1 MLSALALSLALS
13 ATAVPP
19 GAPVE
24 NHAHGAH
31 YGQPTV
37 QVFARKPVDE
47 YRKANWLRYNAELE
61 THWRAYRAA
70 GSTPAAWQT
79 YLANAEA
86 AKYRYLYAD
95 PYLLPVVEPPLGYL
109 PPWEQVI
116 QNGALT
122 AGAGCTP

>member
-1 MLSALALSLALS
+1 MLPALALSIALS
-13 ATAVPP
+13 ATSVPP
-19 GAPVE
+19 GTPVDSPI
-24 NHAHGAH
+24 
-31 YGQPTV
+31 QPTV

-61 THWRAYRAA
+61 THWQAYRAA

-79 YLANAEA
+79 YLTNAEA
-86 AKYRYLYAD
+86 AKFRYLRAD

-116 QNGALT
+116 QDAALS